1 MTRLQGLYQQLI
13 NQNRSEI
20 EGWREA
26 YKELT
31 GDVAQI
37 RKAIKNGFHLENPK
51 VYVGTNFENEK
62 NRFEAF
68 AEELIFAKNNGV
80 SSRGQSVL
88 ARVDFEQF
96 IANKAFVLALEA
108 LIREPSPETFKAF
121 RARWLS
127 FGKGN
132 RPVLV
137 NRTLAACTTA
147 VATTV
152 DESKFENVYWW
163 LINEGLIMAP
173 ESPAADW
180 YAKNLHLVSQLRERL
195 RNDQMPE
202 TKDEHFVNIFLW
214 ELFTFTNMK
223 NQMIE
228 TLVALLE
235 SNKQIVLTG
244 APGTG
249 KTFVARQ
256 LAAKLLNCPVEAL
269 ANEKHQNRFG
279 FVQFHSAYDYTDFVE
294 GLKPEKDAGGQI
306 TFKLR
311 NGIFRDFCEK
321 AKNQEGKCLFVIDE
335 INRAD
340 PSRVFGELF
349 YALEPDYRGK
359 GGRVLTQYASLRP
372 ESDKY
377 FYVPEN
383 VFIIG
388 TMNDIDRSVESIDF
402 ALRRRFAWYEV
413 QADDERF
420 DAVMQDVLTDK
431 PDLKKKAKDRY
442 QELNGRIAEQEELG
456 SSYKIGPTYFRK
468 LESYKDQD
476 EPDLWNIFWQ
486 RHLGLLIREY
496 VRGMPNPEE
505 QIKKFRD
512 AYDQNS
518 APSKQN

>member
-1 MTRLQGLYQQLI
+1 
-13 NQNRSEI
+13 
-20 EGWREA
+20 
-26 YKELT
+26 
-31 GDVAQI
+31 
-37 RKAIKNGFHLENPK
+37 
-51 VYVGTNFENEK
+51 
-62 NRFEAF
+62 
-68 AEELIFAKNNGV
+68 
-80 SSRGQSVL
+80 
-88 ARVDFEQF
+88 
-96 IANKAFVLALEA
+96 
-108 LIREPSPETFKAF
+108 
-121 RARWLS
+121 
-127 FGKGN
+127 
-132 RPVLV
+132 
-137 NRTLAACTTA
+137 
-147 VATTV
+147 
-152 DESKFENVYWW
+152 
-163 LINEGLIMAP
+163 
-173 ESPAADW
+173 
-180 YAKNLHLVSQLRERL
+180 
-195 RNDQMPE
+195 
-202 TKDEHFVNIFLW
+202 
-214 ELFTFTNMK
+214 MK

-228 TLVALLE
+228 TLVSLLE

-249 KTFVARQ
+249 KTFLARQ
-256 LAAKLLNCPVEAL
+256 LAAKLLNCPVDAL
-269 ANEKHQNRFG
+269 ANEEHQNQFG

-321 AKNQEGKCLFVIDE
+321 AKNHEGKCLFVIDE

-340 PSRVFGELF
+340 LSRVFGELF

-359 GGRVLTQYASLRP
+359 GGRVLTQYASLRA

-413 QADDERF
+413 QADEERF

-456 SSYKIGPTYFRK
+456 SSYRIGPTYFRK

-496 VRGMPNPEE
+496 VRGMPNPDE
-505 QIKKFRD
+505 QITKFRD
-512 AYDQNS
+512 AYDHNS
-518 APSKQN
+518 APSNQNLNAFS